1 MKKLYIYIIGAMALA
16 ACSDNINYDMPDN
29 VTDQVQFT
37 VGNVL
42 TGETLTSRAEEDG
55 HTHAVTYDPIKHP
68 NKLGV
73 FASYGS
79 TIKPVNM
86 MTDATQS
93 VGSTSYV
100 WKSDLY
106 WPEVSD
112 QESIDFIGYMVDGSL
127 PEEGPDGPKVTKD
140 GSTYTLTFPATIAA
154 PVLFDDEGEK
164 DVDKAPLV
172 CCEPITVTKQVA
184 QVNFNMDRTL
194 TGYSVWFQLG
204 DDMDRIR
211 DFEIT
216 EVSIYGSAP
225 TEGTVNVTYE
235 AGGKTITWSD
245 LREVAE
251 FGTEGPPLPLTWK
264 DKTLKIN
271 QATSGYQKWGESGD
285 KKETSQAF
293 FAIPSEDFN
302 PTIKVKYNVI
312 VDNDGTTNATNQG
325 IITRK
330 DVVSTIQLNSENF
343 SLTKGQTGKVNP
355 IKIKIVPSYLYV
367 LADEDQTTTGFLIV
381 DQK

>member
-42 TGETLTSRAEEDG
+42 AGETLTSRAEEGG
-55 HTHAVTYDPIKHP
+55 HTHAVTYDPTKHP

-86 MTDATQS
+86 TTGATQS
-93 VGSTSYV
+93 AGSTSYV

-106 WPEVSD
+106 WPEISD
-112 QESIDFIGYMVDGSL
+112 QESIDFVGYMYETTLPADAELKKEDGNYKLSFTASL
-127 PEEGPDGPKVTKD
+127 AK
-140 GSTYTLTFPATIAA
+140 S
-154 PVLFDDEGEK
+154 VLLSSE
-164 DVDKAPLV
+164 VDKAPLV
-172 CCEPITVTKQVA
+172 CCRIPESITKQVA
-184 QVNFNMDRTL
+184 QVNFDMDRTL

-225 TEGTVNVTYE
+225 TKGTVNVTYK
-235 AGGKTITWSD
+235 AGGEKTITWSD
-245 LREVAE
+245 LREVAD
-251 FGTEGPPLPLTWK
+251 FGTEKAPLPLTWGK
-264 DKTLKIN
+264 PLTIN
-271 QATSGYQKWGESGD
+271 QATSGYQKWGESGAGN
-285 KKETSQAF
+285 ETSQAF
-293 FAIPSEDFN
+293 FAIPSADFN
-302 PTIKVKYNVI
+302 PYIKVKYNVI
-312 VDNDGTTNATNQG
+312 VDNDGATNAANQG
-325 IITRK
+325 IVTREG
-330 DVVSTIQLNSENF
+330 VVSTIQFNQTNF
-343 SLTKGQTGKVNP
+343 TKLTKGQTGKVNP

-367 LADEDQTTTGFLIV
+367 LADEDQTTTGYITL
-381 DQK
+381 Q

>member
-42 TGETLTSRAEEDG
+42 AGETLTSRAGDG
-55 HTHAVTYDPIKHP
+55 HTHGVQYDPTKHP

-79 TIKPVNM
+79 TISPVNM
-86 MTDATQS
+86 TTDATKPA
-93 VGSTSYV
+93 GSTSYV

-112 QESIDFIGYMVDGSL
+112 QESIDFIGYMYETTLPADAELKKEDGNYKLSFTASL
-127 PEEGPDGPKVTKD
+127 AK
-140 GSTYTLTFPATIAA
+140 S
-154 PVLFDDEGEK
+154 VLLSSE
-164 DVDKAPLV
+164 VDKAPLV
-172 CCEPITVTKQVA
+172 CCKPENVTKQVA
-184 QVNFNMDRTL
+184 QVNFDMDRTL

-211 DFEIT
+211 DFEIK

-225 TEGTVNVTYE
+225 KAGTVNVTYE
-235 AGGKTITWSD
+235 AGGKTITWSN
-245 LREVAE
+245 LGEGAE
-251 FGTEGPPLPLTWK
+251 FGTKGTPLPLTWG
-264 DKTLKIN
+264 KTLTIN
-271 QATSGYQKWGESGD
+271 QATSGYQKWGESGENC
-285 KKETSQAF
+285 ETSQAF
-293 FAIPSEDFN
+293 FAIPSADFN
-302 PTIKVKYNVI
+302 PYIKVKYDVI
-312 VDNDGTTNATNQG
+312 VDNDGTTNADNQG
-325 IITRK
+325 IVTRK
-330 DVVSTIQLNSENF
+330 GVVSTIQFNKTNF
-343 SLTKGQTGKVNP
+343 SSLTKGQTGKVNP

-367 LADEDQTTTGFLIV
+367 LADEDQTTTGYITL
-381 DQK
+381 Q

>member
-42 TGETLTSRAEEDG
+42 AGETLTSRAEEDS
-55 HTHAVTYDPIKHP
+55 HTHAVTYDPKFHP

-86 MTDATQS
+86 TTDATKPA
-93 VGSTSYV
+93 GSTSYV

-106 WPEVSD
+106 WPEISD
-112 QESIDFIGYMVDGSL
+112 QESIDFIGYMVDGSI
-127 PEEGPDGPKVTKD
+127 PETAEVTNEDG
-140 GSTYTLTFPATIAA
+140 TYTLSFPATIAA
-154 PVLFDDEGEK
+154 PVLTSAN
-164 DVDKAPLV
+164 VDKAPLV

-184 QVNFNMDRTL
+184 QVNFDMDRTL

-225 TEGTVNVTYE
+225 KAGTVNVTYE

-245 LREVAE
+245 LREVAD
-251 FGTEGPPLPLTWK
+251 FGTEKAPLLLTWG
-264 DKTLKIN
+264 KTLTIN
-271 QATSGYQKWGESGD
+271 QATSGYQKWGESGENC
-285 KKETSQAF
+285 ETSQAF
-293 FAIPSEDFN
+293 FAIPSADFN
-302 PTIKVKYNVI
+302 PYIKVKYNVI
-312 VDNDGTTNATNQG
+312 VDNDGTTNADNQG
-325 IITRK
+325 IVTRK
-330 DVVSTIQLNSENF
+330 GVVSTIQFKKINF
-343 SLTKGQTGKVNP
+343 SSLTKGQTGKVNP

-367 LADEDQTTTGFLIV
+367 LADEDQTTTGYITL
-381 DQK
+381 Q

>member
-42 TGETLTSRAEEDG
+42 AGETLTSRAE
-55 HTHAVTYDPIKHP
+55 HTHAVTYDPTRHP

-79 TIKPVNM
+79 TISPVNM
-86 MTDATQS
+86 TTDATKPA
-93 VGSTSYV
+93 GSTSYV

-106 WPEVSD
+106 WPEISD
-112 QESIDFIGYMVDGSL
+112 QESIDFVGYMYETTLPADAELKKEDGNYKLSFTASL
-127 PEEGPDGPKVTKD
+127 AK
-140 GSTYTLTFPATIAA
+140 S
-154 PVLFDDEGEK
+154 VLLSSE
-164 DVDKAPLV
+164 VDKAPLV
-172 CCEPITVTKQVA
+172 CCRIPESITKQVA
-184 QVNFNMDRTL
+184 QVNFDMDRTL

-225 TEGTVNVTYE
+225 TKGTVNVTYE

-245 LREVAE
+245 LGEGAK
-251 FGTEGPPLPLTWK
+251 FGTEETPLPLTWEG
-264 DKTLKIN
+264 KTLTIN
-271 QATSGYQKWGESGD
+271 QATSGYQKWGESGENC
-285 KKETSQAF
+285 ETSQAF
-293 FAIPSEDFN
+293 FAIPSADFN

-312 VDNDGTTNATNQG
+312 VDNDGATNAANQG
-325 IITRK
+325 IVTRK
-330 DVVSTIQLNSENF
+330 DVVSTIQFNQTNF
-343 SLTKGQTGKVNP
+343 TKLTKGQTGKVNP

-367 LADEDQTTTGFLIV
+367 LADEDQTTTGYITL
-381 DQK
+381 Q

>member
-1 MKKLYIYIIGAMALA
+1 MALA
-16 ACSDNINYDMPDN
+16 ACSDNIHYDMPDN

-55 HTHAVTYDPIKHP
+55 HTHAVTYDPTKHP

-79 TIKPVNM
+79 TIKLVNM
-86 MTDATQS
+86 TTGATQS
-93 VGSTSYV
+93 AGSTSYV

-106 WPEVSD
+106 WPEISD
-112 QESIDFIGYMVDGSL
+112 QESIDFVGYMYQTELPADAELKKEDGNYKLSFTASL
-127 PEEGPDGPKVTKD
+127 AK
-140 GSTYTLTFPATIAA
+140 S
-154 PVLFDDEGEK
+154 VLLSSE
-164 DVDKAPLV
+164 VDKAPLV
-172 CCEPITVTKQVA
+172 CCKPESIAKQVA

-225 TEGTVNVTYE
+225 TKGTVNVTYE
-235 AGGKTITWSD
+235 AGGEKTITWSD
-245 LREVAE
+245 LREGAE
-251 FGTEGPPLPLTWK
+251 FGTKGTPLPLTWG
-264 DKTLKIN
+264 KTLTIN
-271 QATSGYQKWGESGD
+271 QATSGYQKWGESGENC
-285 KKETSQAF
+285 ETSQAF

-312 VDNDGTTNATNQG
+312 VEKDGTTNAANQG
-325 IITRK
+325 IVTRK
-330 DVVSTIQLNSENF
+330 DVVSTIQFKTNF
-343 SLTKGQTGKVNP
+343 SSPSKGQTGQPGKVNP

-367 LADEDQTTTGFLIV
+367 LADEDQTTTG
-381 DQK
+381 